1 MYWDNSSILWIN
13 FNENNGNFR
22 RNINIYGKVQNAFVF
37 LLNLSLVLQFRLDS
51 IETRR
56 VRKVNG
62 ELMHNIGANILDPS

>member
-1 MYWDNSSILWIN
+1 MKIMGISEEILIYMVK
-13 FNENNGNFR
+13 FR
-22 RNINIYGKVQNAFVF
+22 MLLYF